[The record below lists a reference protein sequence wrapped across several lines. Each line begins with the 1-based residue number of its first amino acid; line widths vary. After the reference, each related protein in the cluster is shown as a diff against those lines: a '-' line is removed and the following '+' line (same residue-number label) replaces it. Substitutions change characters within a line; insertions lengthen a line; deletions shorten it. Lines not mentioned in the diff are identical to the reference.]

1 MPQHKRLITRGYRL
15 ARGLRCLDEGTVA
28 PAAGLHPCSPRKGAC
43 HVKAIFRVAIGLFS
57 AGLSSGTALAQN
69 AKKDSQSDAR
79 TKKCATLTGTERTTC
94 LEQARKQPDPN
105 GSTGDNQ
112 GAKTDNTASPQQVQ
126 PAQPGAQGGP
136 NKNEPATGNAG
147 QGQQRQQ

>member
-1 MPQHKRLITRGYRL
+1 MSKLFSAL
-15 ARGLRCLDEGTVA
+15 L
-28 PAAGLHPCSPRKGAC
+28 
-43 HVKAIFRVAIGLFS
+43 IGLFS

-105 GSTGDNQ
+105 GSFCKATFEVCRKSFQ
-112 GAKTDNTASPQQVQ
+112 
-126 PAQPGAQGGP
+126 AQSHA
-136 NKNEPATGNAG
+136 
-147 QGQQRQQ
+147 

>member
-1 MPQHKRLITRGYRL
+1 MSKLFSAL
-15 ARGLRCLDEGTVA
+15 L
-28 PAAGLHPCSPRKGAC
+28 
-43 HVKAIFRVAIGLFS
+43 IGLFS

-147 QGQQRQQ
+147 QDQQRQQ